1 MLFHLQKTTNFDT
14 YSALEPH
21 ILSAKNKAGSGA
33 KPFLERFYRSTAYI
47 GGRPIEGK
55 NRNHG
60 VKKGQAKVALTP
72 ILPILEAQK
81 ISFAFPHS
89 GNSQGLLVLNYIGLK
104 KISLAAQDQLCL
116 CFSQPQHPAEGI
128 AV

>member
-1 MLFHLQKTTNFDT
+1 MLFHLQKTINFDT

-47 GGRPIEGK
+47 GGWPIEGK

-60 VKKGQAKVALTP
+60 VKKGHAKVALTP
-72 ILPILEAQK
+72 ILPILEAQRLALHF
-81 ISFAFPHS
+81 SV
-89 GNSQGLLVLNYIGLK
+89 QGTARDY
-104 KISLAAQDQLCL
+104 SC
-116 CFSQPQHPAEGI
+116 
-128 AV
+128 